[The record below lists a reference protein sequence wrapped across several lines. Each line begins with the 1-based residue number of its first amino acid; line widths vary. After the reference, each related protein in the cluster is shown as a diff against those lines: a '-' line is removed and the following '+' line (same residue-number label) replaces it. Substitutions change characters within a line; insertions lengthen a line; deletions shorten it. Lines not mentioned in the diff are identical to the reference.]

1 MFKKLLF
8 ISVLV
13 LLLLPSFAF
22 AIDIPG
28 WPLVPCGLSQDNPAT
43 PFDETES
50 CGRCDL
56 FQLLKNLIDF
66 VIGGLMPPLAVL
78 LFVWAGFLILL
89 SGANPGLYAQGQ
101 TIFKNTF
108 YGIMILLSAWMIT
121 NTLILSV
128 GAKYNNAGNWWQF
141 TCTEPAPVSPPTFK
155 YSCNQSNQCVVDSS
169 GTYTTSNCDN
179 QCQVLPT
186 IKYDCNA
193 QGQCVRDPNGQYTTP
208 TCNNFCQPGT
218 TFSIITANL
227 SNGTVSQPYNQVI
240 QVSGGTA
247 PYAWTQ
253 LGSLPAGL
261 SFNAAT
267 GVILGT
273 PTATGTSTFTIKV
286 TDQSTPPKLAEKQLS
301 IVVGTTQ
308 PPVGG
313 NCSGVQ
319 CSDSNLNV
327 CGQNTSA
334 NCSESAVNK
343 WDTQIKAAA
352 ANNQVGSGID
362 TVALV
367 KAIMSQESGGRTDQT
382 SFEGTSHG
390 IMQMRPETANQYK
403 SGCTSAN
410 ITAAWL
416 KDQNN
421 VQANICVAINYMK
434 SLLGPCGTEIRNI
447 AAGYNGGGAAK
458 GACAASTSCASCSMC
473 GNETTRRWECLW
485 DGPDGE
491 HKSCNV
497 ERKDP
502 TTGRPDNFSQT
513 RKYAP
518 SVAYCYTKFGGL
530 STGGTGGGT
539 TGGGTTNSDNLTLS
553 SISPTTVSAGTEKS
567 FDDKTGV
574 VEYTYLEVPFEI
586 QGQGLTGSTLSSNNT
601 GVDGKTA
608 IEFKNP
614 QITDTSIKGTMLVQP
629 TAKDSIT
636 TVTVRNGDKTATK
649 DIAVTVTGTQ
659 YLKRKFASNAQVL
672 FKGNYK
678 EVMPNQDILDLE
690 KAINDGLR
698 TVSTPSYKK
707 LDLVYII
714 HEESFFLSSKPCG
727 PNSAG
732 ANGCADDESKF
743 IWIKGIETSLN
754 PKAQS
759 IFHETVHKLHFYNLG
774 IYGGIPDA
782 PKVATNLQQEW
793 DSLTKPADA
802 STCRYLPLKSA
813 TEWNDGTDW
822 VPHCSFARSYGA
834 YLYPNDPIFYEDMTT
849 MAQVKLFRPDILNES
864 NEVKNDRRYDSKINL
879 LRKYEFLQ

>member
-141 TCTEPAPVSPPTFK
+141 TCTEPAPVSPPVIT
-155 YSCNQSNQCVVDSS
+155 
-169 GTYTTSNCDN
+169 
-179 QCQVLPT
+179 PP
-186 IKYDCNA
+186 A
-193 QGQCVRDPNGQYTTP
+193 TTP
-208 TCNNFCQPGT
+208 PTPT
-218 TFSIITANL
+218 
-227 SNGTVSQPYNQVI
+227 
-240 QVSGGTA
+240 
-247 PYAWTQ
+247 
-253 LGSLPAGL
+253 GSVTP
-261 SFNAAT
+261 T
-267 GVILGT
+267 PTGT
-273 PTATGTSTFTIKV
+273 PS
-286 TDQSTPPKLAEKQLS
+286 
-301 IVVGTTQ
+301 
-308 PPVGG
+308 GG

-382 SFEGTSHG
+382 SFDGTSHG